1 MIKQKTSLASTDFRR
16 FIMTNWMEP
25 LMFLAGV
32 ATGML
37 VTSVMILMG

>member
-1 MIKQKTSLASTDFRR
+1 MIKQKMLLASTESRSFT
-16 FIMTNWMEP
+16 MTNWMEP